1 MADKPVRENEQTTK
15 PTPADQQGKDQPG
28 MLGDGTQEQSL
39 NRPADKNAKVR
50 PQQGSGSR

>member
-39 NRPADKNAKVR
+39 NRPADKNAKVT
-50 PQQGSGSR
+50 PQRGGGSR